1 MTVKKIMKSVH
12 LDGTWTKVDLGKET
26 DFYMIAKKNAKKKK
40 SDTIESTLIQRV
52 RFEVGVAS
60 GIKNKPLTISYIT
73 LNFNDVTSTDL
84 EINNITAMA
93 KHTKFPSVFYIKP
106 IEFWDGKNIIKEGKT
121 SMDITVTAL
130 ALE

>member
-1 MTVKKIMKSVH
+1 MTVKKIMKNVC
-12 LDGTWTKVDLGKET
+12 LNDGWTKVDLGKFT
-26 DFYMIAKKNAKKKK
+26 DFYMIAKKGSKKKK
-40 SDTIESTLIQRV
+40 SDTIEASLIHRV
-52 RFEVGVAS
+52 RFEVGIAS

-84 EINNITAMA
+84 DINNITAMV

-106 IEFWDGKNIIKEGKT
+106 VEFWDGKNIIKEGKT